1 MKRFYLVLLSIIL
14 FSCSSDDDNNVALT
28 LLGSWNLVNVSGGI
42 TGLDEDIDRGAVVW
56 DFDTASGMV
65 TIVNNSTTT
74 SANTLLASGTYTYSV
89 SDAADANILAVNEV
103 DYGRLNLENTVFT
116 ITESAIDGFTFR
128 FER

>member
-1 MKRFYLVLLSIIL
+1 MKRFCLVLLSIIL
-14 FSCSSDDDNNVALT
+14 LSCSNDDDNSVPT
-28 LLGSWNLVNVSGGI
+28 LQGTWNLVNVSGGI

-56 DFDTASGMV
+56 DFDITSGMV

-74 SANTLLASGTYTYSV
+74 SANTLLVSGTYTYSV